1 MPELPDVEV
10 FRRYF
15 HSTSLHQRIAGIA
28 LLAHDLRRVARDN
41 ELEAALVGKEFTGS
55 RRHGKYFFAD
65 LEEDK
70 WLMLHFGM
78 TGYLKYFRDTDEE
91 PQHMRL
97 RVDFEN
103 GAHLGYTCQRKLGS
117 ILVVENMTQFIKD
130 EGLGPDALDPT
141 LDAETFSATLSASRS
156 TVKAA
161 LMEQERIAGIGNIYS
176 DEILYRARVHPGARA
191 NRLNSHVWQ
200 DLFNA
205 TGEVLQTAI
214 DCEVDPERF
223 PADYLLP
230 HRHKD
235 GTCPCGGELVQRKIS
250 GRTAYFCPACQTR
263 GVT

>member
-15 HSTSLHQRIAGIA
+15 DSTSLHQRVGGVS
-28 LLAHDLRRVARDN
+28 LLARDLRRTADD
-41 ELEAALVGKEFTGS
+41 EKLQAALVGREFTGS

-65 LEEDK
+65 LGEDD

-78 TGYLKYFRDTDEE
+78 TGYLSYFKDANEA

-103 GAHLGYTCQRKLGS
+103 GFHLGYTCQRKLGS
-117 ILVVENMTQFIKD
+117 ILVVTDVEQFTKD
-130 EGLGPDALDPT
+130 EGLGPDALDPA
-141 LDAETFSATLSASRS
+141 LDLEAFTGALSGSRS
-156 TVKAA
+156 SVKAA

-176 DEILYRARVHPGARA
+176 DEILYRTKVHPAARA
-191 NRLNSHVWQ
+191 NQLNSHVWQ

-205 TGEVLQTAI
+205 TGEVLRTAI

-223 PADYLLP
+223 PADFILP
-230 HRHKD
+230 HRDTD
-235 GTCPCGGELVQRKIS
+235 GRCPCGGELVQRKIS

-263 GVT
+263 GVA